1 MKKFCIT
8 LLCATTVMLS
18 ACDQN
23 NKTDQN
29 QSVATHELSTNN
41 IADIKQDLELLKKH
55 SDEQAEKSI
64 EFQDR
69 FSNTLASQP
78 SAQLAME
85 EVTIFF
91 NDSNKHL
98 DALKIKSSEA
108 NQERQILKEI
118 NLLTI
123 QLTQTAVSN
132 QADPQKIEEIQ
143 IKLQNLQLQLN
154 ENRTN
159 LEKKLSE
166 TKS

>member
-8 LLCATTVMLS
+8 LLCTTTVVLS
-18 ACDQN
+18 ACEQKS
-23 NKTDQN
+23 KTDQN
-29 QSVATHELSTNN
+29 QTAETQALSTNN
-41 IADIKQDLELLKKH
+41 ISDIRQDLEILKKY
-55 SDEQAEKSI
+55 SDQQAEKSI

-78 SAQLAME
+78 SAQQAMQ

-91 NDSNKHL
+91 NDSNKNL

-108 NQERQILKEI
+108 NQERLLLKEI
-118 NLLTI
+118 NILTI
-123 QLTQTAVSN
+123 ELTQEAVSK
-132 QADPQKIEEIQ
+132 QADPQKIEAIQ
-143 IKLQNLQLQLN
+143 IKLQNLQQQLS